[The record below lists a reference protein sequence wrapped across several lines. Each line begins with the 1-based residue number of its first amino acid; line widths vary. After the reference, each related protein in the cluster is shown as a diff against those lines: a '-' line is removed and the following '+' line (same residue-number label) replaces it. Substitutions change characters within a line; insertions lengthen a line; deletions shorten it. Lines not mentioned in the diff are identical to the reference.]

1 MQLISVLVIFVFV
14 LVITYVT
21 TRWMADF
28 KKAGVITKILK

>member
-21 TRWMADF
+21 TRWMEGF
-28 KKAGVITKILK
+28 QKSGVITKILK